1 VKVTTVERDV
11 LVAHSCR
18 RLLVVRGPQTF
29 GERLTARRLAL
40 GLTQQDVADL
50 AGTSRNYLGQLER
63 GVKQRVPN
71 ALTLAAL
78 ARALRVGMDELWNG
92 ERQEMTA

>member
-1 VKVTTVERDV
+1 MKVTTVERDV

-18 RLLVVRGPQTF
+18 RLLVVRGP
-29 GERLTARRLAL
+29 
-40 GLTQQDVADL
+40 
-50 AGTSRNYLGQLER
+50 QLER

>member
-1 VKVTTVERDV
+1 MVERDV

-40 GLTQQDVADL
+40 GLTQQDVADR

-71 ALTLAAL
+71 VLTMAAL
-78 ARALRVGMDELWNG
+78 AVALHTTMDALWTG